1 MTAAMLLVSSAMK
14 PILLLPIS
22 LIATG
27 AFAHPGHEHEIR
39 FEGLEFAAL
48 LSPAAAQNGV
58 QQIPVSTVA
67 ILVQGDSRIIRANGI
82 PDHVTGQFP
91 NRGNPNSISAQ
102 SYNFTVTAK
111 PQIAARP
118 TFAGMTLFGV
128 ALNGVVFDPGAA
140 EWWNND
146 RAWQY
151 EPLGGAINL
160 GLDQSNAHVQPTG
173 AYHYHGLPIA
183 LLQKLGGQQKMT
195 FVGWAADG
203 FPMYGP
209 LAPTDAKS
217 AGSGL
222 KTMKPSWRVKQ
233 GNRVGGPGGKH
244 DGTFVADYEYVAGT
258 GDLDECNGRIGVTPE
273 FPNGT
278 YYYVLTSEF
287 PFIPRY
293 FKGTPSQSFSRRGPG
308 GGPGASGQDGKS
320 GPGGQGRPGGPGLP
334 PPKKGP
340 PPGKQPPRG
349 TGTL

>member
-1 MTAAMLLVSSAMK
+1 MKTPLLAAVVLA
-14 PILLLPIS
+14 
-22 LIATG
+22 ATS

-39 FEGLEFAAL
+39 SEGLEFAAL
-48 LSPAAAQNGV
+48 LAPAATQKGG
-58 QQIPVSTVA
+58 QQIPASTISVSM
-67 ILVQGDSRIIRANGI
+67 QGDSRFIRANGI

-91 NRGNPNSISAQ
+91 NRGNPNRISAQ
-102 SYNFTVTAK
+102 NYSFTVTAK

-128 ALNGVVFDPGAA
+128 ALNGVVFDPSAA
-140 EWWNND
+140 EWWNGD

-151 EPLGGAINL
+151 EPLSGAINL

-183 LLQKLGGQQKMT
+183 LLQNRNGGQQKMT
-195 FVGWAADG
+195 LIGWAADG

-217 AGSGL
+217 ASSPL
-222 KTMKPSWRVKQ
+222 KTMKSSWRLKA
-233 GNRVGGPGGKH
+233 GNRTGGPSGKY
-244 DGTFVADYEYVAGT
+244 DGSFVADYEYAAGT

-273 FPNGT
+273 FLNGT

-293 FKGTPSQSFSRRGPG
+293 FKGTPNPSFSRRGPG
-308 GGPGASGQDGKS
+308 GGGPPGGSTQDGKS
-320 GPGGQGRPGGPGLP
+320 GPGGPGFP

-340 PPGKQPPRG
+340 PPGKQPSRK
-349 TGTL
+349 TDL